1 MSMTRRM
8 PRRTSASRTS
18 ASTSATGATVAVAA
32 CGVTGCL
39 SAARC
44 RMHGSCLADLRPGDT
59 CRIVAID
66 PAVDPKAA
74 RRLVDLGFAPDEN
87 VTVLRRAPLGDP
99 VVFRVAE
106 YEVALRRAQTAGIRV
121 LRTS

>member
-1 MSMTRRM
+1 MSMTRRI
-8 PRRTSASRTS
+8 PRSTRSA
-18 ASTSATGATVAVAA
+18 AVAA
-32 CGVTGCL
+32 AGPACGVAGCL

-44 RMHGSCLADLRPGDT
+44 RAHGACLADLRPGDT
-59 CRIVAID
+59 CRIVEID
-66 PAVDPKAA
+66 PAVEPKAA
-74 RRLVDLGFAPDEN
+74 RRLADLGFAPEEQ

>member
-1 MSMTRRM
+1 MSMTRRVPRGT
-8 PRRTSASRTS
+8 PRRS
-18 ASTSATGATVAVAA
+18 ASTGCAA
-32 CGVTGCL
+32 AGCPT
-39 SAARC
+39 AARC
-44 RMHGSCLADLRPGDT
+44 RLHGSCLADLRPGDT

-74 RRLVDLGFAPDEN
+74 RRLIDLGFAPDEN